1 MKDVLNIKRLEISR
15 EYRNAKTK
23 DDEIINKISNQ
34 ILDVFDKEYYSL
46 LHQPNP
52 DYTDLRNFL
61 MYFMDG
67 NFKKQIK
74 MNLYVSMIMFRVESE
89 FTKEIVYILRPRFF
103 KNKYE
108 SKIN

>member
-1 MKDVLNIKRLEISR
+1 MKTKLNIKRLEISK
-15 EYRNAKTK
+15 EYRNTKTK
-23 DDEIINKISNQ
+23 DDELIKKTSRQ

-46 LHQPNP
+46 LQQSNP

-74 MNLYVSMIMFRVESE
+74 MNLYVSMVLFRVESE
-89 FTKEIVYILRPRFF
+89 LTNEIIDKLRPRFF
-103 KNKYE
+103 KN
-108 SKIN
+108 

>member
-1 MKDVLNIKRLEISR
+1 MKTKLNIKRLEISK
-15 EYRNAKTK
+15 EYRNTKTK
-23 DDEIINKISNQ
+23 DDELIKKTSRQ

-46 LHQPNP
+46 LQQPNP

-74 MNLYVSMIMFRVESE
+74 MNLYVSMVLFRVESE
-89 FTKEIVYILRPRFF
+89 LTNEIIDKLRPRFF
-103 KNKYE
+103 KN
-108 SKIN
+108 